1 MRFYCVCDHYFFLII
16 YMFSGNFL
24 SPVLIS
30 LKYRFSQSLMLSD
43 KLAVMVQIL
52 DVFNPVP
59 VHLLSQSLGYT
70 P

>member
-1 MRFYCVCDHYFFLII
+1 
-16 YMFSGNFL
+16 MFSGNFL

-52 DVFNPVP
+52 DVYLYTCSLKVWDI
-59 VHLLSQSLGYT
+59 LTSLSLSVASYT
-70 P
+70 TL